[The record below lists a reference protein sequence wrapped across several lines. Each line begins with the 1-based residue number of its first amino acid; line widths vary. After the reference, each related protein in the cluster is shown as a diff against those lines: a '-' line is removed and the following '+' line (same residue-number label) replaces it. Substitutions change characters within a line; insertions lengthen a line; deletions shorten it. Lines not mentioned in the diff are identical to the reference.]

1 MPSSAP
7 LSERSSSTGSA
18 RVRVPWQAQ
27 QSNANAAAAASL
39 SGALVLEIGFISR
52 AIPLV
57 FGREFNRQ
65 PVERLG
71 LGLGLESQPREAAA
85 VADVFVVEDAHQV
98 AREQRSHLEAVAR
111 VERIELDRLRE

>member
-39 SGALVLEIGFISR
+39 SGALVLEIGFIPR

-85 VADVFVVEDAHQV
+85 AVADVFVVEDAHQV
-98 AREQRSHLEAVAR
+98 AREQRSHL
-111 VERIELDRLRE
+111 